1 MSQSKLNKIT
11 TRRTKNVSVETI
23 VCLCLALKLSPE
35 EAIDYLARKERTFS
49 PAKPEHKH
57 YMELIKIYSADQSA
71 YASGVELSSVL
82 DRADEYL
89 LEKGFLPLPNFNLN

>member
-1 MSQSKLNKIT
+1 
-11 TRRTKNVSVETI
+11 
-23 VCLCLALKLSPE
+23 
-35 EAIDYLARKERTFS
+35 
-49 PAKPEHKH
+49 
-57 YMELIKIYSADQSA
+57 MELIKIYSADQSA